1 MQIVENEIPRRAR
14 VDLYTRAEIFI
25 REAMLQVEKAGA
37 PAIDERTRFSG

>member
-25 REAMLQVEKAGA
+25 REPCFKLKRQA
-37 PAIDERTRFSG
+37 PPLLTNVFSG